1 MEETEK
7 KDIQDAEVSQ
17 VDQKENAKKNY
28 RTEIILIFVIGL
40 LVGVMLK
47 AEAVK
52 KISIGFNDYKVE
64 TRSQGYDIEA
74 IEKSL
79 FEESEEA
86 QEAESE
92 EAEDVI
98 IEDTQEIE

>member
-1 MEETEK
+1 MEEIEK

-17 VDQKENAKKNY
+17 VNQEENTKKNY

-40 LVGVMLK
+40 LVGIMIK

-52 KISIGFNDYKVE
+52 RISIGFSDYKTITNTQE
-64 TRSQGYDIEA
+64 YDIEA

-86 QEAESE
+86 EAEN
-92 EAEDVI
+92 VI
-98 IEDTQEIE
+98 IEDTEEIETE

>member
-7 KDIQDAEVSQ
+7 KDIQDAEISQ
-17 VDQKENAKKNY
+17 IDKEENAKKNY

-40 LVGVMLK
+40 LIGVMAK
-47 AEAVK
+47 AEAIK
-52 KISIGFNDYKVE
+52 KLSIGFNDYKVE
-64 TRSQGYDIEA
+64 ARAQGYDIEA

-86 QEAESE
+86 AAQEETGDDSE
-92 EAEDVI
+92 DII
-98 IEDTQEIE
+98 IEEE